1 MEVGYCRAVP
11 LTISSLTLYPVKSC
25 AAVPVRHLRFGHAGP
40 EWDREWM
47 IIGGD
52 GKFVTQRELAALA
65 HVKPFLDFEAGVLR
79 LTFGG
84 QRHGVEVPLVSAS
97 KPIEAEI
104 WGDVVPALDEG
115 VEAANWLSAA
125 LGVPLRLARI
135 TAAQR
140 HRTGAD
146 PRAVR
151 FVDSYPL
158 HVACLS
164 SLDDLNRRLPSPIGI
179 DRFRAN
185 VVLAGGAP
193 WSEDNWTALRIDGST
208 FRLGKR
214 CERCVITTVDP
225 HTALK
230 GPEPLKT
237 LAGFRRNAKNKIE
250 FGQYLHTSVGAELTV
265 GMDVEAL

>member
-1 MEVGYCRAVP
+1 
-11 LTISSLTLYPVKSC
+11 
-25 AAVPVRHLRFGHAGP
+25 
-40 EWDREWM
+40 M
-47 IIGGD
+47 ITGGD
-52 GKFVTQRELAALA
+52 GKFVTQRELPALA
-65 HVKPFLDFEAGVLR
+65 HVKPYLDVDAGVLR
-79 LTFGG
+79 LTYEG
-84 QRHGVEVPLVSAS
+84 QRHGVEVPLTPAGAL
-97 KPIEAEI
+97 IESEI
-104 WGDVVPALDEG
+104 WGDMVPALDEG
-115 VEAANWLSAA
+115 LEAADWLTAA

-140 HRTGAD
+140 QRTGAD
-146 PRAVR
+146 PRSVR

-164 SLDDLNRRLPSPIGI
+164 SLDDLNARLPSPIGI

-193 WSEDNWTALRIDGST
+193 WSEDNWTALRMGGAT

-225 HTALK
+225 HTARK
-230 GPEPLKT
+230 GVEPLKT

-250 FGQYLHTSVGAELTV
+250 FGQYLHSSPGAELTV